1 MFSYSKSC
9 IVYELAIT
17 NADKGKIDLQNIHD
31 RIKPM
36 LEQNFTICIT
46 NLPFFTYKN
55 RFISNSVYAIGM
67 DTCKFFFYYY
77 CLLIFIIKIKIKK
90 VIRILDKKYYAFS

>member
-1 MFSYSKSC
+1 MSGSFNPFHQAHSDIAELAAKMFSYSKTN

-36 LEQNFTICIT
+36 LEQNFTVCIT

-55 RFISNSVYAIGM
+55 RFISNSVYAVGI
-67 DTCKFFFYYY
+67 DTCILFFH
-77 CLLIFIIKIKIKK
+77 LLIF
-90 VIRILDKKYYAFS
+90 